1 MPIYTL
7 YLSTLNTTPTRNQIV
22 PVDKSNLGRVSWN
35 IDWNSFFNSSAEKY
49 ANCRVRFLLN
59 SSSWTGVS
67 TDWNTYNGYLG
78 ATFQSKYNAPT
89 TLSTILGM
97 VYPMDAPT
105 TGTSTHIFSVS
116 TLSEQGVDIVMPTG
130 VQTLTLT
137 FVNDDAQT
145 IMASIPEYAILLQ
158 FELYNAL

>member
-7 YLSTLNTTPTRNQIV
+7 YLSTLNTTPTGNQIV

-35 IDWNSFFNSSAEKY
+35 IDWNSFLNGGASKY
-49 ANCRVRFLLN
+49 ANCRVRFQLN
-59 SSSWTGVS
+59 SLLWAGVG
-67 TDWNTYNGYLG
+67 TDWNTFNGYLG

-105 TGTSTHIFSVS
+105 TGTTNHIFSVS
-116 TLSEQGVDIVMPTG
+116 TLSEQGVDIVIPTG

-158 FELYNAL
+158 FELYNPL